1 MRRILFPFAAACALS
16 AASIVT
22 AQAHATL
29 EKSASAPGAYK
40 AVLRIPHGCDGGQAT
55 HTVRLE
61 IPEGFIGAKP
71 MPKAGWQLAV
81 EKGDYAKTYK
91 LHGEEVKSGAR
102 VVTWSGGNLPDDFY
116 DEFVVSGTL
125 ADVPEGQMLFFKA
138 TQVCDKGE
146 VSWNEEPAPGQNP
159 HSLEHPAPA
168 VTILAASDSGGH
180 DHGGHQAAPVKA
192 GDLEISGAWARA
204 MLPGQPTGGA
214 YLTIANKGKAADK
227 LVGASSPTAQ
237 KVEIHTMTMK
247 DNVMVMRPVEGGLEI
262 PAGETVELKPG
273 GFHVMFMGVK
283 EAFKEGGAVP
293 VTLEFEHAGK
303 VEIQVPV
310 KAANGGDDHSGHDH
324 SSHEHSDH

>member
-16 AASIVT
+16 AASIV
-22 AQAHATL
+22 AAHAHATL
-29 EKSASAPGAYK
+29 EKSEAAPGSYK
-40 AVLRIPHGCDGGQAT
+40 AVLKIPHGCDGGQAT

-61 IPEGFIGAKP
+61 IPEGYIGAKP
-71 MPKAGWQLAV
+71 MPKAGWELAV

-91 LHGEEVKSGAR
+91 LHGEEVKSGVM

-116 DEFVVSGTL
+116 DEFAVSGTL
-125 ADVPEGQMLFFKA
+125 ADVEEGQQLFFKA

-146 VSWNEEPAPGQNP
+146 VAWNEEPAAGQNP

-168 VTILAASDSGGH
+168 VTILAASAGGH
-180 DHGGHQAAPVKA
+180 DHAGHGGHEAAPVKA

-227 LVGASSPTAQ
+227 LVGATSPNAG
-237 KVEIHTMTMK
+237 KVEVHTMEVK
-247 DNVMVMRPVEGGLEI
+247 DDVMVMRSVEGGLEI

-283 EAFKEGGAVP
+283 EAFKEGATVP

-303 VEIQVPV
+303 VDMQVPV
-310 KAANGGDDHSGHDH
+310 KAANGGDDHSGH
-324 SSHEHSDH
+324 EHSDH